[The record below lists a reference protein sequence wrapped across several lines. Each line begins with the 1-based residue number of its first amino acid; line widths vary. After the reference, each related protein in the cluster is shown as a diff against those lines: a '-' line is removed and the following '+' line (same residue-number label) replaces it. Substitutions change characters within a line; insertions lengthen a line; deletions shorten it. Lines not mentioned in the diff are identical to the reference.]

1 MCGRVKSKP
10 SAATEGSWPLNICFL
25 TVKWDTCPEERR
37 ARNGAGFDGT
47 LGCRASHKNAET
59 ALSLHKTELFNK
71 IQGSEYRSQLDWFL
85 FEVEQKWKKQL
96 KLETRSIQD
105 LILTISFAFF
115 PLTTSERLQREKQF
129 DGTLGRAKD
138 ENNCPI

>member
-1 MCGRVKSKP
+1 M
-10 SAATEGSWPLNICFL
+10 
-25 TVKWDTCPEERR
+25 
-37 ARNGAGFDGT
+37 RNGPGFDGIV
-47 LGCRASHKNAET
+47 GPRASHKNSEI

-71 IQGSEYRSQLDWFL
+71 IQGFEYRSQLDWFL
-85 FEVEQKWKKQL
+85 FEVEHKWEKQL
-96 KLETRSIQD
+96 KLEIQSSQD

-129 DGTLGRAKD
+129 DGTLGRSKD